1 MEYSIATYFMLFII
15 YAVAGWICE
24 VTLQLIQKH
33 KLADRGFLIGPY
45 CPIYGCGAVLITL
58 CLTPFKE
65 HPVGLFILAMVLCG
79 SLEYATS
86 FIMEKAFNARWWDY
100 SEMRFNINGRVC
112 LETLVPFGIAGLLIV
127 YLFNPFLLSIIQS
140 WSEGT
145 LNIIS
150 LIIAVVFVTDVII
163 SSKIIYNFKR
173 TNKEVS
179 QNEKKDNTDEVSE
192 KVREILRS
200 KSFLNR
206 RLINAF
212 PDFTT
217 ILKKKGEE
225 LKRKTAE
232 VKEELTNKANDVQR
246 KINDKANNVQKKI
259 KNTAT
264 GIMQKELNNIA
275 DGAQHRIN
283 NKASEV
289 KKAVN
294 NETITK
300 QNKKQNKNINNE
312 K

>member
-232 VKEELTNKANDVQR
+232 V
-246 KINDKANNVQKKI
+246 
-259 KNTAT
+259 
-264 GIMQKELNNIA
+264 
-275 DGAQHRIN
+275 
-283 NKASEV
+283 
-289 KKAVN
+289 
-294 NETITK
+294 
-300 QNKKQNKNINNE
+300 
-312 K
+312 

>member
-1 MEYSIATYFMLFII
+1 
-15 YAVAGWICE
+15 
-24 VTLQLIQKH
+24 
-33 KLADRGFLIGPY
+33 
-45 CPIYGCGAVLITL
+45 
-58 CLTPFKE
+58 
-65 HPVGLFILAMVLCG
+65 MVLCG

-232 VKEELTNKANDVQR
+232 VKEELTNKANDVQK

-275 DGAQHRIN
+275 DGAQHKIN

-294 NETITK
+294 NKTK
-300 QNKKQNKNINNE
+300 NKK
-312 K
+312 

>member
-65 HPVGLFILAMVLCG
+65 HSVGLFILAMVLCG

-232 VKEELTNKANDVQR
+232 VKEELTNKANDVQK

-275 DGAQHRIN
+275 DGAQHKIN

-294 NETITK
+294 NKTK
-300 QNKKQNKNINNE
+300 NKK
-312 K
+312 

>member
-232 VKEELTNKANDVQR
+232 VKEELTNKANDVQ
-246 KINDKANNVQKKI
+246 KKI

-275 DGAQHRIN
+275 DGAQHKIN

-294 NETITK
+294 NKTK
-300 QNKKQNKNINNE
+300 NKK
-312 K
+312 

>member
-24 VTLQLIQKH
+24 ITLQLVQKH

-58 CLTPFKE
+58 CLTPFNE
-65 HPVGLFILAMVLCG
+65 HPVGLFVLAMVLCG

-100 SEMRFNINGRVC
+100 STMKFNINGRIC

-150 LIIAVVFVTDVII
+150 LIIAIIFAADVII

-232 VKEELTNKANDVQR
+232 VKEGLTNKANDVQR

-259 KNTAT
+259 KNKAT
-264 GIMQKELNNIA
+264 GITQKELNNTT
-275 DGAQHRIN
+275 DEVQHKKN
-283 NKASEV
+283 NKASEL
-289 KKAVN
+289 KQIVN
-294 NETITK
+294 DK
-300 QNKKQNKNINNE
+300 QKNK
-312 K
+312 

>member
-79 SLEYATS
+79 SLEYVTS

-275 DGAQHRIN
+275 DGAQHKIN

-294 NETITK
+294 NKTK
-300 QNKKQNKNINNE
+300 NKK
-312 K
+312 

>member
-58 CLTPFKE
+58 CLTPFKG
-65 HPVGLFILAMVLCG
+65 HQVGLFILAMVLCG

-264 GIMQKELNNIA
+264 GIMKKELNNIA

-294 NETITK
+294 NETK
-300 QNKKQNKNINNE
+300 NKK
-312 K
+312 

>member
-1 MEYSIATYFMLFII
+1 
-15 YAVAGWICE
+15 
-24 VTLQLIQKH
+24 
-33 KLADRGFLIGPY
+33 
-45 CPIYGCGAVLITL
+45 
-58 CLTPFKE
+58 
-65 HPVGLFILAMVLCG
+65 
-79 SLEYATS
+79 
-86 FIMEKAFNARWWDY
+86 
-100 SEMRFNINGRVC
+100 MRFNINGRVC

-192 KVREILRS
+192 ILRS

-275 DGAQHRIN
+275 DGAQHKIN

-294 NETITK
+294 NKTK
-300 QNKKQNKNINNE
+300 NKK
-312 K
+312 

>member
-45 CPIYGCGAVLITL
+45 CPIYGCGAVLI
-58 CLTPFKE
+58 TPFKE

-232 VKEELTNKANDVQR
+232 VKEELTNKANDVQK

-275 DGAQHRIN
+275 DGAQHKIN

-294 NETITK
+294 NKTK
-300 QNKKQNKNINNE
+300 NKK
-312 K
+312 